1 MNVMKQKLIVSMLS
15 QTNTDFI
22 KSRYVLPME
31 LLRFIL
37 VLTLALMLT
46 VQVKSQV
53 NWNEFQEPNGTI
65 QRLTIDPR
73 VSFNSTDGDGS
84 ANNSN
89 LRLQFLSRYSILQVK
104 ERQVMSLFLENDAVY
119 IDNND
124 NNPLGTDSG
133 FLDNEIFLSGG
144 YTYYLK
150 ERRGLFLRVNPTI
163 TYNLRKNNGEPA
175 FNSNQLNGDITIGYG
190 RLENI
195 STVYQAIRLD
205 NNLGTAGTAD
215 QAQLFEIAT
224 ALRSL
229 DYNNALDTRMRT
241 VEIQDIYLQTL
252 ESIGYDLSS
261 FRNISNAIDQF
272 RFERPTIRAHGQ
284 EVAVGI
290 TQNASIGNFHNINLV
305 LEGNLARAI
314 NAQWHWIGSTRV
326 VLDVIENKSNDIIS
340 ANSLLSYLPSARTQI
355 QFSQG
360 YFRTEFSDQLN
371 LGIGGRYFI
380 SPELSVFMNTSF
392 AQSNSDFGGDIR
404 RFSHDMGFNYF
415 FF

>member
-1 MNVMKQKLIVSMLS
+1 MKQKLIIGLLS
-15 QTNTDFI
+15 LSSTKRRHLLSI
-22 KSRYVLPME
+22 GH
-31 LLRFIL
+31 LRFIL

-46 VQVKSQV
+46 IQVKSQV

-73 VSFNSTDGDGS
+73 ISFNSTDGDGT

-104 ERQVMSLFLENDAVY
+104 ERQVMSLFLENNAIY
-119 IDNND
+119 IDNN
-124 NNPLGTDSG
+124 NPQGTDSG
-133 FLDNEIFLSGG
+133 FIDNEIFLSGS

-175 FNSNQLNGDITIGYG
+175 FNSNQLDGDLSIGYG

-205 NNLGTAGTAD
+205 NNLNTAGTAD

-252 ESIGYDLSS
+252 ENIGYDLSS

-272 RFERPTIRAHGQ
+272 RFERPVVRAHGQ

-290 TQNASIGNFHNINLV
+290 TQNASIGNFHNINLIV
-305 LEGNLARAI
+305 EGTLARAF

-326 VLDVIENKSNDIIS
+326 VLDVIENKSNDFIS

-404 RFSHDMGFNYF
+404 RFTHDMGFKYF